1 MTTPCPNVGNFQFAC
16 VNNPKM
22 RWILVGKQNLPQCPR
37 PTRDASDCSCC
48 NCFCQP
54 PGWQKKCCEHWLKK
68 CFIVLGYMQRRRCS
82 LTLCKAMY
90 KTHGASTE
98 YHHVCILS
106 PGCFAIPT
114 WENIKKPRKHPL
126 FKKNNWSFRG
136 KILPFPKNLP
146 QNLGGFHQWR
156 CPRLQV
162 LPPPWHQVIGN
173 SESTRGKSPWINGS
187 GQWSQGWCFFSVN
200 FNSITAIHRPQKNR
214 WKQKKHGIICSSNF

>member
-1 MTTPCPNVGNFQFAC
+1 
-16 VNNPKM
+16 M
-22 RWILVGKQNLPQCPR
+22 RWILVGKRNLPQSPR

-54 PGWQKKCCEHWLKK
+54 PGWQKNAMYYEHWLKK

-114 WENIKKPRKHPL
+114 WENIKKPRKQLQFSWEDPTL
-126 FKKNNWSFRG
+126 PP
-136 KILPFPKNLP
+136 KIYLKTLEHSINCL
-146 QNLGGFHQWR
+146 

-173 SESTRGKSPWINGS
+173 SDSTTR
-187 GQWSQGWCFFSVN
+187 
-200 FNSITAIHRPQKNR
+200 
-214 WKQKKHGIICSSNF
+214 

>member
-1 MTTPCPNVGNFQFAC
+1 MTTPCPNVGNFRFAC
-16 VNNPKM
+16 VKNPKM
-22 RWILVGKQNLPQCPR
+22 RWILVGKRKLPQSPR

-54 PGWQKKCCEHWLKK
+54 PGWQKTCYEHWLKK
-68 CFIVLGYMQRRRCS
+68 VFRCFGYMQRRRCS

-98 YHHVCILS
+98 YHHLCILS

-126 FKKNNWSFRG
+126 FKKDNWSFRG

-146 QNLGGFHQWR
+146 QNLGGFHQLSVSSPSGIAPSMTPSHWQLWLHNEVNLHGWAA
-156 CPRLQV
+156 P
-162 LPPPWHQVIGN
+162 GN
-173 SESTRGKSPWINGS
+173 EV
-187 GQWSQGWCFFSVN
+187 QGWCVFLRN
-200 FNSITAIHRPQKNR
+200 FQPYYLVQYATKKR
-214 WKQKKHGIICSSNF
+214 WKQK